1 MIQVLTKADH
11 YGTGPKRLIVIGPP
25 GTGKTHAA
33 LKSFVFPA
41 LEQGIDHSRIGVF
54 SFSVAAASELR
65 ERVAKKFGIDPESL
79 REMCSTIHS
88 EALRRISVSQSG
100 WMLYDGLTREF
111 QPLRGGRNKAKR
123 IDDNFGKPS
132 SIRAAAISIW
142 DYVRNVCKEEDVEF
156 IKSIATRAKNTLTG
170 VSATVRTLMGNM
182 AVYEREKKAQP
193 LGIDFTDML
202 MEAANTP
209 GRSLELMI
217 VDEAQDSSPLQ
228 WRVIEKWAR
237 MARTVVL
244 IGDPDQCHPAGTQIT
259 MAGSHSKSIEDVRP
273 GDAVAYLGI
282 DGHTYGLGEKG
293 VGAKVLRVGER
304 AYEKPLYEFNAGGL
318 SYQCT
323 HDHRCVVRSSRTAG
337 DQYALYLARKGS
349 RFRIGLAQYLFKGK
363 GANGV
368 VSRAKVEGADAAW
381 ILDTFDDRQDGIIA
395 ERITSLKYQIPQ
407 AVWTHGEEFL
417 RKLYRGIPSTLQSAN
432 RCLKDYGRDL
442 HCPFWSKHGIG
453 TMKPQ
458 GFRRF
463 TIYACNVIEG
473 IHEMMT
479 QPKSSQVA
487 GVWRPVK
494 VRYAVSLGSVYSL
507 SVEDK
512 AKYGKRRYANSREW
526 RNYFANGILTHN
538 CIHEWAG
545 ASPEHFTKH
554 IDEGYELRK
563 LAQSYRVPRAIH
575 KKARKIILL
584 NKDRIDAEYQPM
596 DADGEVR
603 NLNEKQVL
611 ELCKATA
618 LANKKPY
625 SDEDEILAEMSGYEL
640 PDPIPALF
648 ILSRDRRGCSRYS
661 NLLTDHAVPFINER
675 GPCLHT
681 SPAKLAVISGIISLK
696 RTGEIGQRELR
707 HLLESLPV
715 RGNKYWENPK
725 VQVLGWLTKVA
736 YTMEDIIK
744 LGVRIE
750 DLTETEL
757 MTAIHSSRMKV
768 TAPQAEMARIM
779 ANTYGLE
786 SLSLKPNILVTTIHA
801 SKGREAETVVVS
813 AQKPFPIQ
821 LNYNDRKKK
830 EIEAER
836 RTLYVACTRARKTL
850 IIDKTGK
857 ELYGELL

>member
-1 MIQVLTKADH
+1 
-11 YGTGPKRLIVIGPP
+11 
-25 GTGKTHAA
+25 
-33 LKSFVFPA
+33 
-41 LEQGIDHSRIGVF
+41 
-54 SFSVAAASELR
+54 
-65 ERVAKKFGIDPESL
+65 
-79 REMCSTIHS
+79 
-88 EALRRISVSQSG
+88 
-100 WMLYDGLTREF
+100 MLYDGLTREF
-111 QPLRGGRNKAKR
+111 QPLRGNRNKNKR

-193 LGIDFTDML
+193 FGIDFTDML

-209 GRSLELMI
+209 GRSLDLMI

-237 MARTVVL
+237 LAQTVVL
-244 IGDPDQCHPAGTQIT
+244 IGDPDQA
-259 MAGSHSKSIEDVRP
+259 
-273 GDAVAYLGI
+273 
-282 DGHTYGLGEKG
+282 
-293 VGAKVLRVGER
+293 
-304 AYEKPLYEFNAGGL
+304 
-318 SYQCT
+318 
-323 HDHRCVVRSSRTAG
+323 
-337 DQYALYLARKGS
+337 
-349 RFRIGLAQYLFKGK
+349 
-363 GANGV
+363 
-368 VSRAKVEGADAAW
+368 
-381 ILDTFDDRQDGIIA
+381 
-395 ERITSLKYQIPQ
+395 
-407 AVWTHGEEFL
+407 
-417 RKLYRGIPSTLQSAN
+417 
-432 RCLKDYGRDL
+432 
-442 HCPFWSKHGIG
+442 
-453 TMKPQ
+453 
-458 GFRRF
+458 
-463 TIYACNVIEG
+463 
-473 IHEMMT
+473 
-479 QPKSSQVA
+479 
-487 GVWRPVK
+487 
-494 VRYAVSLGSVYSL
+494 
-507 SVEDK
+507 
-512 AKYGKRRYANSREW
+512 
-526 RNYFANGILTHN
+526 
-538 CIHEWAG
+538 IHEWAG
-545 ASPEHFTKH
+545 ASPEHFTRH
-554 IDEGYELRK
+554 IDEGYEVRK

-584 NKDRIDAEYQPM
+584 NKNRIDAEYEPV

-618 LANKKPY
+618 LANKQPY

-681 SPAKLAVISGIISLK
+681 SSAKLAVIGGIINLK
-696 RTGEIGQRELR
+696 RTGEIEQRELR

-725 VQVLGWLTKVA
+725 VQVLSWLTKTV
-736 YTMEDIIK
+736 YTTEDIIK

-750 DLTETEL
+750 DLTESEL

-786 SLSLKPNILVTTIHA
+786 ALSLKPNILVTTIHA

-821 LNYNDRKKK
+821 LNYNDRKRK

-850 IIDKTGK
+850 VIDKTGK